1 MKITRRPMLTTILYG
16 LLGGISFVPT
26 VMVISSFLY
35 WSTAFRLAIWLFL
48 AGYLVLLTKWGRAS
62 LLSILF
68 PLLLLFLLVFWG
80 DTNGAFLFLALGVL
94 SWVRSGICFQGGLLK
109 TLLAEFALCLGGGA
123 LVAFFT
129 PHSAVT
135 WGLAVWMFFL
145 VQSLYFV
152 FFRDIGE
159 AAEEKMKL
167 DPFELARSQAERVL
181 ATGPQ

>member
-1 MKITRRPMLTTILYG
+1 MKITRRPMLITILYG
-16 LLGGISFVPT
+16 LLCGISFVPT
-26 VMVISSFLY
+26 VMVLSSFLY
-35 WSTAFRLAIWLFL
+35 WSTAFRLAIWLTL
-48 AGYLVLLTKWGRAS
+48 AGY
-62 LLSILF
+62 F
-68 PLLLLFLLVFWG
+68 PLLLLLLLVFWG

-109 TLLAEFALCLGGGA
+109 ALLAEFTLCLGGGA

-152 FFRDIGE
+152 FSRDLGE
-159 AAEEKMKL
+159 AVEEKVEV
-167 DPFELARSQAERVL
+167 DPFELARSQAERIL
-181 ATGPQ
+181 STGPR